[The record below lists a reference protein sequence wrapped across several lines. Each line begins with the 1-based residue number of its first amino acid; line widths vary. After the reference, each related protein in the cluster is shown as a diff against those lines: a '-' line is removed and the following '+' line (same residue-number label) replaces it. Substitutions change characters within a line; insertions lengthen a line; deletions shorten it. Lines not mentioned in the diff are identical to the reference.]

1 MKSVSKARVLLLAIL
16 LSVQSAAIGGEFT
29 KNLTPEK
36 LRAAGLV
43 KLTPEEIAQLE
54 TLIENYKT
62 GAVEQAVAA
71 VPPAPPSPAA
81 PTVKPAPEAK
91 SGSILPAWVGALITL
106 KRSEKGP
113 AAQHTM
119 ESRLVGDFSG
129 WSGRTSF
136 KLENGQLWIQA
147 NSDSYQYSPALN
159 SPKVKIYPASL
170 GNYWM
175 EIEGTNQRCRVKPVS
190 LE

>member
-1 MKSVSKARVLLLAIL
+1 MKNITFVRVLLITTYL
-16 LSVQSAAIGGEFT
+16 LLHAAAVGGEFT
-29 KNLTPEK
+29 QSLTPEK
-36 LRAAGLV
+36 LQASGLV
-43 KLTPEEIAQLE
+43 KLTPAEIAQLE
-54 TLIENYKT
+54 SLIENYKT
-62 GAVEQAVAA
+62 GAVEKAVAA
-71 VPPAPPSPAA
+71 VPPAPPA
-81 PTVKPAPEAK
+81 VKPAPVTK
-91 SGSILPAWVGALITL
+91 SGGIMPDWVGALITL

-113 AAQHTM
+113 AAQQTL
-119 ESRLVGDFSG
+119 ESMLVGDFSG

-147 NSDSYQYSPALN
+147 NSDSYQYSPVLN

-175 EIEGTNQRCRVKPVS
+175 EIEGTNQRCRVKPIS